1 MLRRK
6 EEGTNTDIG
15 VEGPTVRRCMSGHG
29 DTSQVVAGPCNPQAE
44 FGEPV
49 DSGCA
54 GRDLG
59 VMYVC
64 KNGQ

>member
-6 EEGTNTDIG
+6 EGGSNTDIG
-15 VEGPTVRRCMSGHG
+15 VGGHAVCHCISGHG
-29 DTSQVVAGPCNPQAE
+29 DTSQVVPGPCNHHAG
-44 FGEPV
+44 FGEFAASRCRGGGV
-49 DSGCA
+49 
-54 GRDLG
+54 G